1 MAKIYILS
9 GAVHSGKTT
18 RLLNW
23 ANQRKDVY
31 GVLAPIIEE
40 RRFLLNIHTKE
51 SRLLEAPPKAPEKKL
66 VHISKYSFFEATF
79 RWGRQVLEQTPA
91 QKTAWLVIDE
101 IGPLELAGQGLEPAV
116 RAVLENLPD
125 SVNIV
130 LVVREKLL
138 NTVLEYYGLKMDSI
152 NMFDFYESGR

>member
-51 SRLLEAPPKAPEKKL
+51 SRLLEAPPKALEEKL
-66 VHISKYSFFEATF
+66 VHIGKYSFFKATF

-91 QKTAWLVIDE
+91 QKAAWLVIDE
-101 IGPLELAGQGLEPAV
+101 IGPLELAGLGLEPAV
-116 RAVLENLPD
+116 HAVLKNMPD
-125 SVNIV
+125 SVNV
-130 LVVREKLL
+130 MLVVREKLL

-152 NMFDFYESGR
+152 NMFDFDESGQ